1 MKDDEFKSNR
11 QGTRED
17 GFDEEGSFFQRVRA
31 DVFRKKVEGVL
42 KDGVIKN
49 LVSELKLPRE
59 IVTHIMSQIDETK
72 QATLKLVGK
81 EVRQFFEN
89 TNLAEEMA
97 NLLSQLSFEVS
108 TKVRFVRND
117 PPPKKPSRVKLSRET
132 KVKMSQSEPDD
143 DAPRPADDEDGKED
157 AQSEDAR

>member
-1 MKDDEFKSNR
+1 MKDDDW
-11 QGTRED
+11 QDDRERTKEN
-17 GFDEEGSFFQRVRA
+17 GSEEASFFHKVRS
-31 DVFRKKVEGVL
+31 DVFRRKVEGVL

-59 IVTHIMSQIDETK
+59 IVNHIMSQIDDTK

-89 TNLAEEMA
+89 TNLSEEMA

-108 TKVRFVRND
+108 TKVRFVKND
-117 PPPKKPSRVKLSRET
+117 PPETKPKKIKLSKKT
-132 KVKMSQSEPDD
+132 KVKIAKEEQEEKPDASGGDKIDRED
-143 DAPRPADDEDGKED
+143 DA
-157 AQSEDAR
+157 